1 MNFQTFKLITAPV
14 LEEHG
19 NFELAAKKNIFGD
32 SRNFHVNENLWVWKR
47 KPSLLNLD

>member
-19 NFELAAKKNIFGD
+19 NFELAAKKKHFWRQQKL
-32 SRNFHVNENLWVWKR
+32 SRE
-47 KPSLLNLD
+47 